1 MGGKVLFCRGW
12 KSNYKML
19 LIFAAVLTM
28 YITLIISMFDPEL
41 GSALEM
47 FAQAM
52 PEMMAMFGMAKAS
65 DTLVAFIANY
75 LYGMLL
81 IVFPMIFIVMISN
94 RLVTR
99 HTDRGSMVY
108 LLTAGK
114 SRRQLI
120 LIQMSVLI
128 SNIVVFW
135 LYCTVLGFVCSVLMF
150 PGELDTAAYMRLN
163 AGLLCLQLCIGGF
176 CFMVSCIFN
185 ESKNALLLS
194 AGVPVLAI
202 LIQMLANMGESLE
215 KLKYVTPLTLFSTD
229 DLISGAAFGAVG
241 SVILLAVGLLGFLI
255 GAGIFEKKDLMI

>member
-1 MGGKVLFCRGW
+1 MGSKTLFLRGW
-12 KSNYKML
+12 KSNYKIL

-28 YITLIISMFDPEL
+28 YITLIISMFEPKL
-41 GSALEM
+41 GSALEL
-47 FAQAM
+47 FTQAM
-52 PEMMAMFGMAKAS
+52 PEMMAMFGMAKEAN
-65 DTLVAFIANY
+65 TLVAFIANY

-81 IVFPMIFIVMISN
+81 VVFPMIFIVMLSN

-120 LIQMSVLI
+120 FTQMSVLV
-128 SNIVVFW
+128 SGIVIFW
-135 LYCTVLGFVCSVLMF
+135 LYCTVLGLSCSALMF

-202 LIQMLANMGESLE
+202 LIQMLANMGEGLE
-215 KLKYVTPLTLFSTD
+215 KLAYITPLTLFSTD
-229 DLISGAAFGAVG
+229 ALIKGETFGVIG
-241 SVILLAVGLLGFLI
+241 SIILLVAGLLCFFI
-255 GAGIFEKKDLMI
+255 GAKVFERKDLMI